1 MNTWEQRVGGVCA
14 RWLILKDLRQ
24 RRMRDRN
31 GETDMTWLY
40 LALAIVLEV
49 SGTTCMKLSEGFT
62 KTVPS
67 VLLFVFYTVSFCFL
81 TLALKK
87 IDVSIAY
94 AVWSGVG
101 TALIATIGVLWFKEP
116 ATAFKLISLG
126 LIIIGVVGLNLGG
139 GAH

>member
-1 MNTWEQRVGGVCA
+1 MTWTY
-14 RWLILKDLRQ
+14 LIL
-24 RRMRDRN
+24 
-31 GETDMTWLY
+31 
-40 LALAIVLEV
+40 AILFEV
-49 SGTTCMKLSEGFT
+49 SGTTCMKLSQGFT

-67 VLLFVFYTVSFCFL
+67 ILLFVFYTLSFAML

-87 IDVSIAY
+87 LDVSVAY
-94 AVWSGVG
+94 AVWSGMG

-116 ATAFKLISLG
+116 VTALKLISLG